1 MSDRLPQDINNIEI
15 PSRGRPRKKEIHL
28 DGLTDEQRMEYFNAK
43 GISPG
48 QLFGDDTGMRDRR
61 TDFNTFD
68 YGGPQ
73 PMNNNPQQY
82 PQPYTQPPYSQ
93 PYTQPYNSFYPEYP
107 FYQPLN
113 DNPWMNRKKR
123 KNNPL
128 LWQYIKHHQDFYPNI
143 LHPSKYSSLDFIQGT
158 DKSQKMYIGTIKRA
172 PPFIEKNNHNSILP
186 LYLNS
191 AHPTEQ
197 QHIDEFKKISTNFLN
212 KTVELDYENVTV
224 QQLKAIMK
232 EFGLNHT
239 GKKIDLIDRVKTT
252 ITKIEERKRK
262 DKKQSQE
269 IPEDDK
275 DLNFLF
281 F

>member
-1 MSDRLPQDINNIEI
+1 
-15 PSRGRPRKKEIHL
+15 
-28 DGLTDEQRMEYFNAK
+28 
-43 GISPG
+43 
-48 QLFGDDTGMRDRR
+48 
-61 TDFNTFD
+61 
-68 YGGPQ
+68 
-73 PMNNNPQQY
+73 
-82 PQPYTQPPYSQ
+82 
-93 PYTQPYNSFYPEYP
+93 
-107 FYQPLN
+107 
-113 DNPWMNRKKR
+113 
-123 KNNPL
+123 
-128 LWQYIKHHQDFYPNI
+128 
-143 LHPSKYSSLDFIQGT
+143 
-158 DKSQKMYIGTIKRA
+158 
-172 PPFIEKNNHNSILP
+172 
-186 LYLNS
+186 
-191 AHPTEQ
+191 
-197 QHIDEFKKISTNFLN
+197 FLN